1 MLVLPK
7 LVYPFIKKPI
17 NILMGHVLE
26 IANKV
31 HLERAGGNGE
41 EHFRNILVIS
51 NSSEESTFRR
61 EAISRA
67 D

>member
-1 MLVLPK
+1 
-7 LVYPFIKKPI
+7 
-17 NILMGHVLE
+17 MGHVLE

-51 NSSEESTFRR
+51 NSSEESRFRR

-67 D
+67 DWHRYKKNISHPDTLLKY

>member
-31 HLERAGGNGE
+31 YLERVGGNGE

-51 NSSEESTFRR
+51 NSSEESRFRR